1 MFRKSLYATLK
12 CVGIWN
18 FNIGKRDK
26 AISIILLTDEVKPIA
41 VVGHVN
47 KADKRI
53 AHSWGDL
60 QAKEAALVLPSDSS
74 PPNQHIVWVDL

>member
-1 MFRKSLYATLK
+1 MFRKSLYVTLK

-26 AISIILLTDEVKPIA
+26 ASFILLLTDEVKPIA
-41 VVGHVN
+41 LVEHVN
-47 KADKRI
+47 KADKLN

-60 QAKEAALVLPSDSS
+60 QAKEAALVIPSDSS
-74 PPNQHIVWVDL
+74 HPN